1 MIRAYSLLDMKSMDD
16 EKREF
21 DGIATT
27 PTPDRMGDIVEPLGA
42 QFNLPLPLLWQHNAA
57 KPIGEVY
64 GAKATKDG
72 ITIKGRVFTGA
83 QSRLL
88 RERLDEAWESL
99 KMRLVRGLSIGFK
112 PIESARIEDTYSYRY
127 TKWDWLELSAVTIPA
142 NADASITALK
152 SIDRQLRAASG
163 QRPGVVYLD
172 DRFRRACRK
181 SGVVYLPKTEKD
193 MGQ

>member
-1 MIRAYSLLDMKSMDD
+1 MNRAYSLLEMKSTDD

-21 DGIATT
+21 EGVATT

-42 QFNLPLPLLWQHNAA
+42 QFNLPLPLLWQHNHN

-64 GAKATKDG
+64 GAKATKNG
-72 ITIKGRVFTGA
+72 ITIKGRIFSGA
-83 QSRLL
+83 TSRLL
-88 RERLDEAWESL
+88 RERLDEAWDSL
-99 KMRLVRGLSIGFK
+99 KMRLVRGLSIGFN
-112 PIESARIEDTYSYRY
+112 PIESAKIEGTYSYRFI
-127 TKWDWLELSAVTIPA
+127 KWDWLELSAVTIPA
-142 NADASITALK
+142 NTDATITSLK

-193 MGQ
+193 IGQ